1 MTTMLTLLAVAL
13 AWGAPDG
20 PAAPPPPASAVVVR
34 VYDGDTFTL
43 EGGEHVRLRSVNTTE
58 LRPKEAF
65 GEEARA
71 ATVALLLGRTVDLSY
86 GQVLRDGYGR
96 LIAGASVG
104 GRSLDLELLRKGLG
118 HVFLLPPVDGDVAP
132 LLQAQREARAARLGI
147 WSDPHFQGALHIT
160 SFHANGR
167 GDERQNPNA
176 EYARVCNI
184 GDEPLNLAGYRITN
198 LKGRSFVLPDVV
210 VPPGHTFEVRS
221 GMGQDQRDPAR
232 QLTVHLMS
240 RGPVWNNEADRITIL
255 DPQGRVVDFRDH
267 KVQRGG

>member
-1 MTTMLTLLAVAL
+1 MKILVLLLATLARGADDAAAL
-13 AWGAPDG
+13 
-20 PAAPPPPASAVVVR
+20 PPPASAVVVR

-65 GEEARA
+65 GEEARS
-71 ATVALLLGRTVDLSY
+71 ATVALLLGKTVDLSY

-96 LIAGASVG
+96 LVAGASVG
-104 GRSLDLELLRKGLG
+104 GRSLELELLRKGLG

-132 LLQAQREARAARLGI
+132 LLQAQREARTARLGL
-147 WSDPHFQGALHIT
+147 WSDPHFQGLLHIT

-167 GDERQNPNA
+167 GDERQDPNT

-184 GDEPLNLAGYRITN
+184 GDAPLNLAGYRITN
-198 LKGRSFVLPDVV
+198 LKGRSFVLPDVI
-210 VPPGHTFEVRS
+210 VPPGHTFEVHS
-221 GMGQDQRDPAR
+221 GMGKDQRDPAR

-240 RGPVWNNEADRITIL
+240 RVPVWNNKADRITIL

-267 KVQRGG
+267 TVQGDG